1 MPKAKMNRASIFM
14 GASWAGLGALIFTA
28 AAAVA
33 DAPLVIAVPLILLVI
48 GSSYVLLATR
58 RADEYTEG
66 LWNAGASVAFGTML
80 ITFLGLPAAEGFF
93 DGVTDTEDG
102 KPIPAA
108 VVPLL
113 AIAAFYIGLFVKRL
127 LGDG

>member
-1 MPKAKMNRASIFM
+1 MNKANIFM
-14 GASWAGLGALIFTA
+14 SASWIGLGTLLLTA
-28 AAAVA
+28 AAAFA
-33 DAPLVIAVPLILLVI
+33 EAPLAITVTGLLLVI

-80 ITFLGLPAAEGFF
+80 LTFLGLPFVEGFY
-93 DGVTDTEDG
+93 DGVTGAEHG
-102 KPIPAA
+102 KNIPAA
-108 VVPLL
+108 VVPVL
-113 AIAAFYIGLFVKRL
+113 AIAAFYIGLFIKRL